1 MTSRMAADYSG
12 LGALMAESYR
22 LRLMRG
28 LEQLLA
34 DGGYRLI
41 AGVDEV
47 GRGCLAGPVVA
58 AAVIVDPSCWIPG
71 VDDSKRL
78 PADRRERISR
88 AIRKQAIAIAVATVP
103 ASTID
108 RINILQ
114 ATRLAMTD
122 ALRSLHIAP
131 DLAVIDAVPL
141 AGLPFPTVPIHR
153 GDSFSFAVACASI
166 VAKTERDRM
175 MAEYHLQYPDY
186 GFASNKGY
194 GAKAHRDALVEFGPT
209 PIHRLTFR
217 SVLPRQGTGEEVLD
231 ESRYGGLEETSP

>member
-1 MTSRMAADYSG
+1 
-12 LGALMAESYR
+12 MAESYR
-22 LRLMRG
+22 LHLMRG

-34 DGGYRLI
+34 DGGFRLI

-58 AAVIVDPSCWIPG
+58 AAVIVDPLCFIPG

-78 PADRRERISR
+78 PKDRREKISQ
-88 AIRKQAIAIAVATVP
+88 AIRKQAVATAVASVP

-108 RINILQ
+108 RINILE

-131 DLAVIDAVPL
+131 DLAVVDAVPL
-141 AGLPFPTVPIHR
+141 SGLPYPTVPVHR

-175 MAEYHLQYPDY
+175 MAAYHDQYPDY
-186 GFASNKGY
+186 GFESNKGY
-194 GAKAHRDALVEFGPT
+194 GAKAHRDALVEFGPS
-209 PIHRLTFR
+209 PIHRLTFKSVVPR
-217 SVLPRQGTGEEVLD
+217 S
-231 ESRYGGLEETSP
+231 LEETST